1 MLLTAFLAEAMGSS
15 NLFEFL
21 QYLKTFLRYKQKH
34 FHFFNSAQPQCGRFS
49 VKNLLLGFKSDV
61 EWSILKIN
69 GLCFFPLK
77 DKTKGSLVGLN

>member
-21 QYLKTFLRYKQKH
+21 QYLKSFLRYQQKRV
-34 FHFFNSAQPQCGRFS
+34 HFFNSAQPQCGRFS
-49 VKNLLLGFKSDV
+49 AKKQLLGFKSDV

-69 GLCFFPLK
+69 
-77 DKTKGSLVGLN
+77 